1 MRMRNL
7 AWLVLAA
14 STPLAQPPSPSPP
27 RNPAAS
33 ASQAAVASA
42 PMQPASTMSELMV
55 KIIYPAS
62 DAIFYI
68 TTREP
73 KTEAEWV
80 ELQGKA
86 LAVAESANLLMM
98 PGRARD
104 QDRWMDDAKLMLDAG
119 RAAFRAAKAKDVPA
133 LDALNDQL
141 YTSCTSCHQHYR
153 PNYGRRPAPEPQAKL
168 IPPYTL
174 PAPPAP
180 PEPPPPPPNP
190 AAKPAPSASP
200 APTAKPT
207 LEGRW
212 KLRMAEDL
220 RADGT
225 VARHPWGEHPVGSIV
240 VERGACYVQIMSG
253 DTPAFPSGTTAA
265 NEQMKAMLLSSYIAY
280 SGPCTIDAAESSVT
294 LKVDAAWRPD
304 YVGTEQK
311 RFFRFENG
319 VLFFGP
325 APGSIRAGNETL
337 TRRLTLD
344 RVQ

>member
-1 MRMRNL
+1 MRIL
-7 AWLVLAA
+7 TSLLLLAA
-14 STPLAQPPSPSPP
+14 TLAPSRDALGDRPPSPVAAARQPP
-27 RNPAAS
+27 APPATARQEPS
-33 ASQAAVASA
+33 AAMVT
-42 PMQPASTMSELMV
+42 PQPAGTMSELMV

-98 PGRARD
+98 PARARD
-104 QDRWMDDAKLMLDAG
+104 QDRWMQDAKLMLDAG
-119 RAAFRAAKAKDVPA
+119 RTAFRAAKAKDVAA
-133 LDALNDQL
+133 LEAVNDQL

-153 PNYGRRPAPEPQAKL
+153 RNYGRRPSPAGAPADTPAA
-168 IPPYTL
+168 
-174 PAPPAP
+174 PAPPAAP
-180 PEPPPPPPNP
+180 PGQ
-190 AAKPAPSASP
+190 S
-200 APTAKPT
+200 PT

-212 KLRMAEDL
+212 KLRAAEDV

-225 VARHPWGEHPVGSIV
+225 VARLPWGEHPVGSIV

-253 DTPAFPSGTTAA
+253 DTPSFTPGNTAA
-265 NEQMKAMLLSSYIAY
+265 TEQMKAALLSTYIAY
-280 SGPCTIDAAESSVT
+280 SGPCTIDQAERSVT

-319 VLFFGP
+319 VLLFGP
-325 APGSIRAGNETL
+325 APGSIRSGNDGL